1 MHKFDDEFP
10 QFVCFGSSAMRTSV
24 ESGVLRG
31 RPFGG
36 VMALVN
42 KKLQNY
48 TELVCAADRYVIF
61 IVGDL
66 LFVNVYF
73 PCAGTAD
80 RLFICDDI
88 FSDLW
93 SLLRKLSSYKFIIG
107 GDYHVDLDVGNHI
120 SDSFNGFL
128 LDNAFHRCDRLFTSN
143 VRPLCNIGTYFNDA
157 TVYESVIDYFVTNY
171 KCIVIDFEVLDRDVN
186 FLITDQLL
194 LSVYA

>member
-1 MHKFDDEFP
+1 
-10 QFVCFGSSAMRTSV
+10 
-24 ESGVLRG
+24 
-31 RPFGG
+31 
-36 VMALVN
+36 MALVN

-80 RLFICDDI
+80 RLIICDDI

-93 SLLRKLSSYKFIIG
+93 CLLRKFTSYKFIIG
-107 GDYHVDLDVGNHI
+107 GDFNVDLDVGNHI

-128 LDNAFHRCDRLFTSN
+128 LDNAFHRCDRLFNSN
-143 VRPLCNIGTYFNDA
+143 IRPLCNIGTYFNDA
-157 TVYESVIDYFVTNY
+157 TGYESVIDYFVTHH
-171 KCIVIDFEVLDRDVN
+171 KCIVRDFEVLDRDVN
-186 FLITDQLL
+186 FSDHRPIAIKCICMIRQRGRHLDVDHSSSADKNITQLR
-194 LSVYA
+194 